1 MSHLHDATMDK
12 NGSVDDRHRERVNG
26 RDIAQREKR
35 PQQNFVPQ
43 EAFVHAAI
51 DFLKFVV

>member
-12 NGSVDDRHRERVNG
+12 NGSVDDRHRERVNS
-26 RDIAQREKR
+26 RNIAQREKR
-35 PQQNFVPQ
+35 PQQNLVPQ
-43 EAFVHAAI
+43 EAFVHAAV

>member
-43 EAFVHAAI
+43 EAFVHTAV